1 MVGSTGARG
10 SPAAEPA
17 PRSLRRH
24 GVPDSLFKPDLEK
37 TLEHYG
43 VYVPTYGA
51 GWVKILC
58 PRFDHDE
65 SRPSAT
71 VNFDAGKWNCFV
83 CNAHGDALDLI
94 QYNEGLTNVSEAA
107 EWAVAQGVPGSRD
120 VLPDRFSRKP
130 GRGVRPGSRD
140 QREGRSRPAARARSR
155 WH

>member
-1 MVGSTGARG
+1 VSSDG
-10 SPAAEPA
+10 
-17 PRSLRRH
+17 
-24 GVPDSLFKPDLEK
+24 LFKPDLEK

-94 QYNEGLTNVSEAA
+94 QYNEGLTDVREAA
-107 EWAVAQGVPGSRD
+107 EWAQGLGIPGSSEPADPRNARRSAH
-120 VLPDRFSRKP
+120 PARRSDRTTRP
-130 GRGVRPGSRD
+130 TPARRG
-140 QREGRSRPAARARSR
+140 R